1 MGLIW
6 GRLDYFELDW
16 SFGLGIAIVVDP
28 FFS

>member
-6 GRLDYFELDW
+6 GRLDNFEFEW
-16 SFGLGIAIVVDP
+16 SVGLGIAIVVDP